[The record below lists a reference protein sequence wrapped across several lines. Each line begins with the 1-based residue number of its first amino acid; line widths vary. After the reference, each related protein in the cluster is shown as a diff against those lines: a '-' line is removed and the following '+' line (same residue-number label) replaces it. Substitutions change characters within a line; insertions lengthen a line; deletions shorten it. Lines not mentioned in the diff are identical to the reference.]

1 MALLAIIGI
10 VIQPVTAVSK
20 YVLVPIK
27 QQASYFICY
36 KKYVHNLKRE
46 AEMLEPGMNDIRGRV
61 EVAER
66 NSEVVLGEVERWLSS
81 VEDIIKDAQRLDN
94 QLQGN
99 IRCFDLHMRYKLGK
113 EAKKKIDTVN
123 GLQKDGKFSS
133 VSYPNPNTSIESLPD
148 GDFYKSES
156 TEFAMKHVMD
166 ALKDKDT
173 NIIGVYGMGGVG
185 KTTLMKQ
192 VAKLVKREKLYEEVV
207 MVTLPQN
214 PDLKTIQS
222 DIADQLGLKLE
233 EGNEYTRASKLSERL
248 RRAKNVLLILDNLWA
263 RLVLADVGIP
273 HGEECKGCSIIL
285 TTRDRGVCDAM
296 RSQKAVPVNLLSEQD
311 SWSLFRKTAGAIV
324 DSTPALHDLAE
335 KVAKE
340 CGGLP
345 LAIVIVGTA
354 LSSKDE
360 IVWKNALLELQRS
373 NPANIVGMY
382 ERVLSSLELSY
393 KYLDSAE
400 AKSFFLLCSLF
411 PEGYGISRDDLI
423 RYGMG
428 EGLFRNVNTLEEAS
442 AKVHTLIDK
451 LKASCLLLEGGS
463 DNRVK
468 LHDLVH
474 NAANSIV
481 SRPEHGFFVKIGA
494 GLKEW
499 PEIENLKE
507 FKRISFSRNNFEMLP
522 ADSISCPRLLTLSL
536 DDNYSLRR
544 IPESFF
550 TGMKALRVLDLCT
563 TNISSLPLS
572 MECLEN
578 LRTLWLDRCRELKD
592 VAVIGKLKKLE
603 ILCLKQSGVDKLPKE
618 IGELTNLKLLDLS
631 ETKLEIVPPNVISRL
646 TRLEELYMGQ
656 SFNQWEPEGAE
667 DARQA
672 NIAEFEFL
680 KQLRVLDVHIKT
692 MSCMPK
698 SSTSGPWKNLM
709 KFQICIGGDYRDFG
723 TERFI
728 RVENISFPIP
738 YSVQMLFDITT
749 ALYFVCSRGLTNLAD
764 RQELSGESLEQLA
777 IAESCE
783 MECVIS
789 MEEKAPPLKFKSLKR
804 LFLFRLEN
812 LKTICNG
819 PLAAGCLENLRV
831 LHLFSCNNLL
841 INILPSYLVK
851 ALQNLEELYVDDCQ
865 ELQEVFNS
873 EGLVEEHAV
882 LTNLRTLWLKELPK
896 LSTVWKGA
904 IPIGSLHNLE
914 MLIVEDCGLRYIFSP
929 TFLQFPTGLARLWI
943 KDCEKMENLIKEEN
957 SPSQSPAIGCFQNL
971 YQLIIHKCHGF
982 KSLLSSSSAR
992 ELECLVILEV
1002 HSCDG
1007 MEVIIRKG
1015 EEVAEKGVLPRLE
1028 ILFLSCLPKL
1038 TNFYE
1043 EVLILNFHS
1052 LKYVG
1057 VWSCPELK
1065 WVSLGPQS
1073 APNLEF
1079 VASSEW
1085 TELEKLEWNEE
1096 SVKSRLQ
1103 NLFIEWPS
1111 IDSFR
1116 QDPF

>member
-1 MALLAIIGI
+1 MALIGI
-10 VIQPVTAVSK
+10 VIQAVIAVSK
-20 YVLVPIK
+20 YVLVPVK

-46 AEMLEPGMNDIRGRV
+46 AEKLELGIHDVRGRAD
-61 EVAER
+61 VARR

-94 QLQGN
+94 RLQRN
-99 IRCFDLHMRYKLGK
+99 IRCFDLQMRYKLGK

-123 GLQKDGKFSS
+123 GLQRNFST
-133 VSYPNPNTSIESLPD
+133 VSYRKPNTGIESLPD
-148 GDFYKSES
+148 GDFYKYES
-156 TEFAMKHVMD
+156 TESAMIQVMD
-166 ALKDKDT
+166 ALKDEDT

-296 RSQKAVPVNLLSEQD
+296 RSQKAVPLNLLSEQD

-411 PEGYGISRDDLI
+411 PEGYGISRNDLI

-442 AKVHTLIDK
+442 IKVHALIEK
-451 LKASCLLLEGGS
+451 LKASCLLLEGKGE
-463 DNRVK
+463 NRVRM
-468 LHDLVH
+468 HDVVH
-474 NAANSIV
+474 NAATSIA
-481 SRPEHGFFVKIGA
+481 SRHEHGFFVKIGA

-507 FKRISFSRNNFEMLP
+507 CKRISFCRNNFEMLP
-522 ADSISCPRLLTLSL
+522 DSVFCPQLLTLNL
-536 DDNYSLRR
+536 EINESLRK
-544 IPESFF
+544 IPQSFF

-618 IGELTNLKLLDLS
+618 IGELTNLKFLDLS

-646 TRLEELYMGQ
+646 TRLEELYMGN

-667 DARQA
+667 DAIQA
-672 NIAEFEFL
+672 SIAEFEFL
-680 KQLRVLDVHIKT
+680 KHLRVLDVHIKT
-692 MSCMPK
+692 LSCMPE
-698 SSTSGPWKNLM
+698 SSTRGPWKKLM
-709 KFQICIGGDYRDFG
+709 KFQICIGGDYRDCG

-738 YSVQMLFDITT
+738 NSVQLLFDMTNE
-749 ALYFVCSRGLTNLAD
+749 LSFVCCRGLTNLAD
-764 RQELSGESLEQLA
+764 TQGLRGESLEQLT
-777 IAESCE
+777 IHRCCE

-804 LFLFRLEN
+804 LYLFHLEN
-812 LKTICNG
+812 LKRICNG

-851 ALQNLEELYVDDCQ
+851 ALQNLEELCIDDCQ

-904 IPIGSLHNLE
+904 IPIGSLQNLKA
-914 MLIVEDCGLRYIFSP
+914 LVLDNCGLRY
-929 TFLQFPTGLARLWI
+929 TFPQFPTQLKYHLWI
-943 KDCEKMENLIKEEN
+943 KDCEKMENLIMEEN
-957 SPSQSPAIGCFQNL
+957 SPSRSPAIGCFQNL

-1015 EEVAEKGVLPRLE
+1015 EEVADKSVLPRLE
-1028 ILFLSCLPKL
+1028 ILSLSCLPKL
-1038 TNFYE
+1038 TDLYE
-1043 EVLILNFHS
+1043 EARILNFHS
-1052 LKYVG
+1052 LEFVG
-1057 VWSCPELK
+1057 LWSCPELK
-1065 WVSLGPQS
+1065 WVPLGPKS
-1073 APNLEF
+1073 APHLEER
-1079 VASSEW
+1079 ASNHAFKTCSSKGPLL
-1085 TELEKLEWNEE
+1085 TLSGKIPSSL
-1096 SVKSRLQ
+1096 STKHQFFDAGRLQ
-1103 NLFIEWPS
+1103 
-1111 IDSFR
+1111 
-1116 QDPF
+1116 

>member
-1 MALLAIIGI
+1 
-10 VIQPVTAVSK
+10 
-20 YVLVPIK
+20 
-27 QQASYFICY
+27 
-36 KKYVHNLKRE
+36 
-46 AEMLEPGMNDIRGRV
+46 
-61 EVAER
+61 
-66 NSEVVLGEVERWLSS
+66 
-81 VEDIIKDAQRLDN
+81 
-94 QLQGN
+94 
-99 IRCFDLHMRYKLGK
+99 
-113 EAKKKIDTVN
+113 
-123 GLQKDGKFSS
+123 
-133 VSYPNPNTSIESLPD
+133 
-148 GDFYKSES
+148 
-156 TEFAMKHVMD
+156 
-166 ALKDKDT
+166 
-173 NIIGVYGMGGVG
+173 
-185 KTTLMKQ
+185 
-192 VAKLVKREKLYEEVV
+192 
-207 MVTLPQN
+207 
-214 PDLKTIQS
+214 
-222 DIADQLGLKLE
+222 
-233 EGNEYTRASKLSERL
+233 
-248 RRAKNVLLILDNLWA
+248 
-263 RLVLADVGIP
+263 
-273 HGEECKGCSIIL
+273 
-285 TTRDRGVCDAM
+285 
-296 RSQKAVPVNLLSEQD
+296 
-311 SWSLFRKTAGAIV
+311 
-324 DSTPALHDLAE
+324 
-335 KVAKE
+335 
-340 CGGLP
+340 
-345 LAIVIVGTA
+345 
-354 LSSKDE
+354 
-360 IVWKNALLELQRS
+360 
-373 NPANIVGMY
+373 MY
-382 ERVLSSLELSY
+382 ETVLSSLELSY

-411 PEGYGISRDDLI
+411 PEGYGISRNDLI

-481 SRPEHGFFVKIGA
+481 SRPEHGFYVKIGA

-507 FKRISFSRNNFEMLP
+507 CKRISFCRNNFEMLP

-603 ILCLKQSGVDKLPKE
+603 ILCLKQSGVDKLPEE

-631 ETKLEIVPPNVISRL
+631 KTKLEIVPPNVISRL
-646 TRLEELYMGQ
+646 TRLEELYMGH

-667 DARQA
+667 DVIQA
-672 NIAEFEFL
+672 SIAEFEFL
-680 KQLRVLDVHIKT
+680 KHLRVLDVHIKT

-709 KFQICIGGDYRDFG
+709 KFQICIGDYYYEDRG
-723 TERFI
+723 TQRRI

-764 RQELSGESLEQLA
+764 RQELRGESLEQLT
-777 IAESCE
+777 IARCGE

-851 ALQNLEELYVDDCQ
+851 VLQNLEELCIDDCQ

-904 IPIGSLHNLE
+904 IPIGSLQNLKT
-914 MLIVEDCGLRYIFSP
+914 LIVDNCGLRYIFSP
-929 TFLQFPTGLARLWI
+929 TFPQFPTQLKYFLRI
-943 KDCEKMENLIKEEN
+943 KDCEKMESLIKAEN

-971 YQLIIHKCHGF
+971 NQLVIHECHGF

-992 ELECLVILEV
+992 ELGCLGCLEV
-1002 HSCDG
+1002 QSCDG

-1015 EEVAEKGVLPRLE
+1015 EEVADKGVLPGLE
-1028 ILFLSCLPKL
+1028 FLSLSCLPKL
-1038 TNFYE
+1038 TNLYE
-1043 EVLILNFHS
+1043 EARILNFHS
-1052 LKYVG
+1052 LEFVG
-1057 VWSCPELK
+1057 LWSCPELK
-1065 WVSLGPQS
+1065 WVPLGPQS
-1073 APNLEF
+1073 APNLKY
-1079 VASSEW
+1079 VSSSEW
-1085 TELEKLEWNEE
+1085 TELERLEWNEE

-1103 NLFIEWPS
+1103 NLFIKRPS
-1111 IDSFR
+1111 ILSVR
-1116 QDPF
+1116 QDPFK

>member
-10 VIQPVTAVSK
+10 MIQPVTAVSK
-20 YVLVPIK
+20 YVLVPVK

-46 AEMLEPGMNDIRGRV
+46 AEKLEPGINDVRGRV
-61 EVAER
+61 DVARR
-66 NSEVVLGEVERWLSS
+66 NNEVVLDTVTGWLAS
-81 VEDIIKDAQRLDN
+81 VDAIIEDVRRLDN

-99 IRCFDLHMRYKLGK
+99 IGCFDLNMRYKLGK

-123 GLQKDGKFSS
+123 RLQRDGNFSN
-133 VSYPNPNTSIESLPD
+133 VSFPNQNTGIEYLPD

-156 TEFAMKHVMD
+156 IESSMKQVMD
-166 ALKDKDT
+166 ALKDENID
-173 NIIGVYGMGGVG
+173 IIGVFGMGGVG

-296 RSQKAVPVNLLSEQD
+296 RSQKVVPVNLLSEQD

-463 DNRVK
+463 DDRVK
-468 LHDLVH
+468 LHDVVH
-474 NAANSIV
+474 NAATSIA
-481 SRPEHGFFVKIGA
+481 SRHEHGFFVKNGA

-507 FKRISFSRNNFEMLP
+507 CKRISLAENNLESLP
-522 ADSISCPRLLTLSL
+522 DSVVCPQLLTLSL
-536 DDNYSLRR
+536 DDNYSVRR

-550 TGMKALRVLDLCT
+550 TGMKALRVLNLCT

-603 ILCLKQSGVDKLPKE
+603 ILCLKQSGVDKLPEE

-631 ETKLEIVPPNVISRL
+631 ETKLETVPPNVISRL
-646 TRLEELYMGQ
+646 TRLEELYMGH

-667 DARQA
+667 DAIQA
-672 NIAEFEFL
+672 SIAEFEFL
-680 KQLRVLDVHIKT
+680 KHLRVLDVHIET
-692 MSCMPK
+692 LSCMPQ
-698 SSTSGPWKNLM
+698 SSTNGPWKNLM
-709 KFQICIGGDYRDFG
+709 KFQICIGDYYYEDRG
-723 TERFI
+723 TQRYI
-728 RVENISFPIP
+728 KVENISFPIP

-749 ALYFVCSRGLTNLAD
+749 ALYFVCCRGLTNLAD
-764 RQELSGESLEQLA
+764 RQELRGESLERLV
-777 IAESCE
+777 IGKCCE

-789 MEEKAPPLKFKSLKR
+789 MEEKAPPLKFKSLKH

-819 PLAAGCLENLRV
+819 PLAAECLENLRV
-831 LHLFSCNNLL
+831 LLVSSNNLL

-851 ALQNLEELYVDDCQ
+851 ALQNLEELCVDDCQ

-882 LTNLRTLWLKELPK
+882 LTNLRILVLRELPK
-896 LSTVWKGA
+896 LSSVWKGA
-904 IPIGSLHNLE
+904 IPIGSLHNLKT
-914 MLIVEDCGLRYIFSP
+914 LIVEDCGLRYIFSP
-929 TFLQFPTGLARLWI
+929 TFPQFPTQLKTLRI
-943 KDCEKMENLIKEEN
+943 KDCEKMENLIMEEN
-957 SPSQSPAIGCFQNL
+957 FPSQSPAIGCFQNL
-971 YQLIIHKCHGF
+971 NQLIIHKCHGF
-982 KSLLSSSSAR
+982 KSLISSSLAR
-992 ELECLVILEV
+992 ELACLKYLEL

-1028 ILFLSCLPKL
+1028 ILSLSCLPKL

-1043 EVLILNFHS
+1043 EARILNFHS
-1052 LKYVG
+1052 LEFVG
-1057 VWSCPELK
+1057 LWSCPELK
-1065 WVSLGPQS
+1065 WVPLGPQS
-1073 APNLEF
+1073 APNLKG
-1079 VASSEW
+1079 VVSSEW

-1103 NLFIEWPS
+1103 NLFIK
-1111 IDSFR
+1111 R
-1116 QDPF
+1116 

>member
-1 MALLAIIGI
+1 M
-10 VIQPVTAVSK
+10 P
-20 YVLVPIK
+20 
-27 QQASYFICY
+27 
-36 KKYVHNLKRE
+36 
-46 AEMLEPGMNDIRGRV
+46 
-61 EVAER
+61 
-66 NSEVVLGEVERWLSS
+66 
-81 VEDIIKDAQRLDN
+81 
-94 QLQGN
+94 
-99 IRCFDLHMRYKLGK
+99 
-113 EAKKKIDTVN
+113 
-123 GLQKDGKFSS
+123 
-133 VSYPNPNTSIESLPD
+133 
-148 GDFYKSES
+148 
-156 TEFAMKHVMD
+156 
-166 ALKDKDT
+166 
-173 NIIGVYGMGGVG
+173 
-185 KTTLMKQ
+185 
-192 VAKLVKREKLYEEVV
+192 
-207 MVTLPQN
+207 
-214 PDLKTIQS
+214 
-222 DIADQLGLKLE
+222 LE
-233 EGNEYTRASKLSERL
+233 EGNESMRACKLSERL
-248 RRAKNVLLILDNLWA
+248 RQGKNVLVILDNLWG
-263 RLVLADVGIP
+263 RLELADVGIP
-273 HGEECKGCSIIL
+273 HREECKGCNIIF
-285 TTRDRGVCDAM
+285 TTRSTEVCDVM
-296 RSQKAVPVNLLSEQD
+296 ESQVNIAVNVLSEQD
-311 SWSLFRKTAGAIV
+311 SWRLFKEKAGDVV
-324 DSTPALHDLAE
+324 DTLVSHDLPR
-335 KVAKE
+335 KLAKE

-345 LAIVIVGTA
+345 LAIVTLGRA
-354 LSSKDE
+354 LRNKDE
-360 IVWKNALLELQRS
+360 LIWENALLELQRS
-373 NPANIVGMY
+373 NPANIKDMNAKVFT
-382 ERVLSSLELSY
+382 SLEMSY
-393 KYLDSAE
+393 NYLESEE

-411 PEGYGISRDDLI
+411 PEGYGISRNDLI

-428 EGLFRNVNTLEEAS
+428 EGLFRNVNTLDEAS
-442 AKVHTLIDK
+442 VKVHALIDK
-451 LKASCLLLEGGS
+451 LKASCLLLEEES
-463 DNRVK
+463 DDWVK
-468 LHDLVH
+468 MHDVVH
-474 NAANSIV
+474 NVATSIA

-507 FKRISFSRNNFEMLP
+507 CKRISLAENNLESLP
-522 ADSISCPRLLTLSL
+522 DSVVCPQLLTLSL
-536 DDNYSLRR
+536 DDNYSVRR

-646 TRLEELYMGQ
+646 IRLEELYMGH

-692 MSCMPK
+692 MSCMPQ

-709 KFQICIGGDYRDFG
+709 KFQICIGDYYYEDRG
-723 TERFI
+723 TQRRI

-764 RQELSGESLEQLA
+764 RQDLRGESLEQLT
-777 IAESCE
+777 IAQCCE

-804 LFLFRLEN
+804 LFLFSLEN

-851 ALQNLEELYVDDCQ
+851 ALQNLEELCIDDCQ

-904 IPIGSLHNLE
+904 TPIGSLQNLKA
-914 MLIVEDCGLRYIFSP
+914 LVVDNCGLRYIFSP
-929 TFLQFPTGLARLWI
+929 TFPQFPTQLKYFLRI
-943 KDCEKMENLIKEEN
+943 KDCEKMENLMKEEN
-957 SPSQSPAIGCFQNL
+957 FPSQSPAIGCFQNL
-971 YQLIIHKCHGF
+971 NQLVIHECHGF

-992 ELECLVILEV
+992 ELGCLGCLEV
-1002 HSCDG
+1002 QSCDG

-1015 EEVAEKGVLPRLE
+1015 EEVADKGVLPRLE
-1028 ILFLSCLPKL
+1028 FLSLSCLPKL
-1038 TNFYE
+1038 TNLYE
-1043 EVLILNFHS
+1043 EARILNFHS
-1052 LKYVG
+1052 L
-1057 VWSCPELK
+1057 
-1065 WVSLGPQS
+1065 
-1073 APNLEF
+1073 EF
-1079 VASSEW
+1079 VD
-1085 TELEKLEWNEE
+1085 LLC
-1096 SVKSRLQ
+1096 
-1103 NLFIEWPS
+1103 
-1111 IDSFR
+1111 
-1116 QDPF
+1116 